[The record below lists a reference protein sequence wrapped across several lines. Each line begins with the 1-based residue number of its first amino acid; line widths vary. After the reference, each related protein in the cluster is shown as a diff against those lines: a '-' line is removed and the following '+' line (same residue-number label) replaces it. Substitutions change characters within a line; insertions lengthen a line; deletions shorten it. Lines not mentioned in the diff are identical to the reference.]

1 MENDNVK
8 SVLVKLASFCHQLS
22 ENQTDLARIVAKE
35 IPSISRES
43 QDVAKWIV
51 EHNDKLRDAI
61 GELGT
66 GLSEWL

>member
-8 SVLVKLASFCHQLS
+8 AVLVKLASFCHQIS

-35 IPSISRES
+35 IPSISSES

-51 EHNDKLRDAI
+51 AHNDKLRDAI
-61 GELGT
+61 GEVGRDLAR
-66 GLSEWL
+66 WI